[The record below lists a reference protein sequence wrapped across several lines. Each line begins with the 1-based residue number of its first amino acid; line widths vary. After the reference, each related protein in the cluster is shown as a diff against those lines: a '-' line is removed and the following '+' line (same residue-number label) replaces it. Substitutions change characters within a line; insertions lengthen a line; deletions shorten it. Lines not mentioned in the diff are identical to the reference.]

1 MTHLLVL
8 ALLVPGLFVAAW
20 IVWFAALLIEDTAHR
35 LRGDVRCGPACA
47 CRGTRPTE
55 G

>member
-8 ALLVPGLFVAAW
+8 SLLVPGLLVVAW
-20 IVWFAALLIEDTAHR
+20 LVWFAALLIEDTAHR
-35 LRGDVRCGPACA
+35 MRGDVRCTAACP
-47 CRGTRPTE
+47 CRGNRPIE